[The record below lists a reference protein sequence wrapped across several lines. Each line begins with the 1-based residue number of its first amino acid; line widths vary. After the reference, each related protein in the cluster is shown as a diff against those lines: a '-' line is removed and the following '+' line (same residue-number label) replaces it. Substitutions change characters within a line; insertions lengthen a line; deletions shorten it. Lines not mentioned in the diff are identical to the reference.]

1 MGKKILVPEFTENC
15 RGLLEGLFKISPVG
29 LMKAVSDFLQNKYSN
44 VEATED
50 YVYAEGSI
58 PVMLIAHLDTVFRE
72 PIRIFT
78 YDEKRAVYKGMF
90 GLGADDRAGVF
101 AILKIIQSGL
111 RPTIIFTTDEE
122 VGGLGVTQLV
132 KDFPE
137 CPIPDLKYLIQLDR
151 RGTNDCVFY
160 DCYNEDFITYVESFG
175 FIEAFGTFSDIAE
188 LCPAWDVVGVNLSI
202 GYENEHTRYET
213 LHLKPWMATIEK
225 VKRMLKEKDIPD
237 FEYIEY
243 SYSYNG
249 TKWGYDE
256 KYKDWYDYTPHYRCK
271 NCGKSF
277 CEYEVI
283 PTRNKNKK
291 IVYYCPDC
299 CVDNVTW
306 CLDCGTAYE
315 KKKMSACPKC
325 GSERS
330 ED

>member
-1 MGKKILVPEFTENC
+1 MQVLSPNDLKLFKN
-15 RGLLEGLFKISPVG
+15 LLEASPEK
-29 LMKAVSDFLQNKYSN
+29 LMRMLNRILCGRYSN
-44 VEATED
+44 LTYTGD
-50 YVYAEGSI
+50 YLYAIGDI
-58 PVMLIAHLDTVFRE
+58 PIGLVAHVDTVFPEPPEDIYYDRE
-72 PIRIFT
+72 
-78 YDEKRAVYKGMF
+78 KGVMWSPQ

-111 RPTIIFTTDEE
+111 RPTVIFTTNEE
-122 VGGLGVTQLV
+122 VGGLGAAQLV

-137 CPIPDLKYLIQLDR
+137 CPISNLKYLIQLDR

-188 LCPAWDVVGVNLSI
+188 LCPAWNVVGVNLSI

-271 NCGKSF
+271 SCGKSF

>member
-1 MGKKILVPEFTENC
+1 MQVLSPNDLKLFKN
-15 RGLLEGLFKISPVG
+15 LLEASPEK
-29 LMKAVSDFLQNKYSN
+29 LMRMLNRILCGRYSN
-44 VEATED
+44 LTYTGD
-50 YVYAEGSI
+50 YLYAIGDI
-58 PVMLIAHLDTVFRE
+58 PIGLVAHVDTVFPEPPEDIYYDRE
-72 PIRIFT
+72 
-78 YDEKRAVYKGMF
+78 KGVMWSPQ

-111 RPTIIFTTDEE
+111 RPTVIFTTDEE
-122 VGGLGVTQLV
+122 VGGLGAAQLV

-137 CPIPDLKYLIQLDR
+137 CPIPGLKYLIQLDR

-256 KYKDWYDYTPHYRCK
+256 KYKDWYDYTPHYR
-271 NCGKSF
+271 
-277 CEYEVI
+277 
-283 PTRNKNKK
+283 
-291 IVYYCPDC
+291 
-299 CVDNVTW
+299 
-306 CLDCGTAYE
+306 
-315 KKKMSACPKC
+315 
-325 GSERS
+325 
-330 ED
+330 

>member
-1 MGKKILVPEFTENC
+1 MQVLSPNDVK
-15 RGLLEGLFKISPVG
+15 LFKNLAEASPEK
-29 LMKAVSDFLQNKYSN
+29 LMRMLNRILCGRYSN
-44 VEATED
+44 LTYTGD
-50 YVYAEGSI
+50 YLYAIGDI
-58 PVMLIAHLDTVFRE
+58 PIGLVAHVDTVFPEPPEDIYYDRE
-72 PIRIFT
+72 
-78 YDEKRAVYKGMF
+78 KGVMWSPQ

-122 VGGLGVTQLV
+122 VGGFGAAQLV

-225 VKRMLKEKDIPD
+225 VKRMLKEQDIPD

-271 NCGKSF
+271 SCGKSF

>member
-1 MGKKILVPEFTENC
+1 MQVLSPNDLKLFKN
-15 RGLLEGLFKISPVG
+15 LLEASPEK
-29 LMKAVSDFLQNKYSN
+29 LMRMLNRILCGRYSN
-44 VEATED
+44 LTYTGD
-50 YVYAEGSI
+50 YLYAIGDI
-58 PVMLIAHLDTVFRE
+58 PIGLVAHVDTVFPEPPEDIYYDRE
-72 PIRIFT
+72 
-78 YDEKRAVYKGMF
+78 KGVMWSSQ

-122 VGGLGVTQLV
+122 VGGLGAAQLV

-137 CPIPDLKYLIQLDR
+137 CPISELKYLIQLDR

-271 NCGKSF
+271 SCGKSF

>member
-1 MGKKILVPEFTENC
+1 MQVLSPNDLK
-15 RGLLEGLFKISPVG
+15 LFKNLLKASPEK
-29 LMKAVSDFLQNKYSN
+29 LMRMLNRILCGRYSN
-44 VEATED
+44 LTYTGD
-50 YVYAEGSI
+50 YLYAIGDI
-58 PVMLIAHLDTVFRE
+58 PIGLVAHVDTVFPEPPEDIYYDRE
-72 PIRIFT
+72 
-78 YDEKRAVYKGMF
+78 KGVMWSPQ

-122 VGGLGVTQLV
+122 VGGLGATQLV

-137 CPIPDLKYLIQLDR
+137 CPIPGLKYLIQLDR

-271 NCGKSF
+271 SCGKSF
-277 CEYEVI
+277 CKYEVI

-325 GSERS
+325 GSERL

>member
-1 MGKKILVPEFTENC
+1 MQVLSPNDLKLFKN
-15 RGLLEGLFKISPVG
+15 LLEASPEK
-29 LMKAVSDFLQNKYSN
+29 LMRMLNRILCGRYSN
-44 VEATED
+44 LTYTGD
-50 YVYAEGSI
+50 YLYAIGDI
-58 PVMLIAHLDTVFRE
+58 PIGLVAHVDTVFPEPPEDIYYDRE
-72 PIRIFT
+72 
-78 YDEKRAVYKGMF
+78 KGVMWSPQ

-122 VGGLGVTQLV
+122 VGGLGAAQLV
-132 KDFPE
+132 KDFSE
-137 CPIPDLKYLIQLDR
+137 CPIPNLKYLIQLDR

-160 DCYNEDFITYVESFG
+160 DCDNEDFITYVESFG

-271 NCGKSF
+271 SCGKSF

-315 KKKMSACPKC
+315 LSLIHI
-325 GSERS
+325 
-330 ED
+330 

>member
-1 MGKKILVPEFTENC
+1 MQVLSPNDLKLFKN
-15 RGLLEGLFKISPVG
+15 LLEASPEK
-29 LMKAVSDFLQNKYSN
+29 LMRMLNRILCGRYSN
-44 VEATED
+44 LTYTGD
-50 YVYAEGSI
+50 YLYAIGDI
-58 PVMLIAHLDTVFRE
+58 PIGLVAHVDTVFPEPPEDIYYDRE
-72 PIRIFT
+72 
-78 YDEKRAVYKGMF
+78 KGVMWSPQ

-122 VGGLGVTQLV
+122 VGGLGAVQLV

-137 CPIPDLKYLIQLDR
+137 CPIPNLKYLIQLDR

-202 GYENEHTRYET
+202 GYENEHTKYET

-256 KYKDWYDYTPHYRCK
+256 KYKNWYDYTPHYRCK
-271 NCGKSF
+271 SCGKSF

>member
-1 MGKKILVPEFTENC
+1 MQVLSPNDLKLFKN
-15 RGLLEGLFKISPVG
+15 LLETSPEK
-29 LMKAVSDFLQNKYSN
+29 LMRMLNRILCGRYSN
-44 VEATED
+44 LTYTGD
-50 YVYAEGSI
+50 YLYAIGDI
-58 PVMLIAHLDTVFRE
+58 PIGLVAHVDTVFPEPPEDIYYDRE
-72 PIRIFT
+72 
-78 YDEKRAVYKGMF
+78 KGVMWSPQ

-111 RPTIIFTTDEE
+111 RPTVIFTTNEE
-122 VGGLGVTQLV
+122 VGGLGAAQLV

-137 CPIPDLKYLIQLDR
+137 CPISNLKYLIQLDR

-271 NCGKSF
+271 SCGKSF

-283 PTRNKNKK
+283 PTRSKNKK

>member
-1 MGKKILVPEFTENC
+1 M
-15 RGLLEGLFKISPVG
+15 
-29 LMKAVSDFLQNKYSN
+29 
-44 VEATED
+44 
-50 YVYAEGSI
+50 
-58 PVMLIAHLDTVFRE
+58 AHVDTVFPEPPEDIYYDRE
-72 PIRIFT
+72 
-78 YDEKRAVYKGMF
+78 KGVMWSPQ

-122 VGGLGVTQLV
+122 VGGLGAAQLV

-137 CPIPDLKYLIQLDR
+137 CPIPGLKYLIQLDR

-271 NCGKSF
+271 SCGKSF

>member
-1 MGKKILVPEFTENC
+1 MQVLSPNDLK
-15 RGLLEGLFKISPVG
+15 LFKNLLKASPEK
-29 LMKAVSDFLQNKYSN
+29 LMRMLNRILCGRYSN
-44 VEATED
+44 LTYTGD
-50 YVYAEGSI
+50 YLYAIGNI
-58 PVMLIAHLDTVFRE
+58 PIGLVAHVDTVFPEPPEDIYYDRE
-72 PIRIFT
+72 
-78 YDEKRAVYKGMF
+78 KGVMWSPQ

-122 VGGLGVTQLV
+122 VGGLGATQLV

-137 CPIPDLKYLIQLDR
+137 CPIPGLKYLIQLDR

-202 GYENEHTRYET
+202 GYENEHTKYET

-249 TKWGYDE
+249 TKWDYDG

-271 NCGKSF
+271 SCGKSF

-325 GSERS
+325 GSERP

>member
-1 MGKKILVPEFTENC
+1 MQVLSPNDLKLFKN
-15 RGLLEGLFKISPVG
+15 LLEASPEK
-29 LMKAVSDFLQNKYSN
+29 LMRMLNRILCGRYSN
-44 VEATED
+44 LTYTGD
-50 YVYAEGSI
+50 YLYAIGDI
-58 PVMLIAHLDTVFRE
+58 PIGLVAHVDTVFPEPPEDIYYDRE
-72 PIRIFT
+72 
-78 YDEKRAVYKGMF
+78 KGVMWSPQ
-90 GLGADDRAGVF
+90 GLGADDRAGIF

-111 RPTIIFTTDEE
+111 RPTVIFTTDEE
-122 VGGLGVTQLV
+122 VGGFGAAQLV

-137 CPIPDLKYLIQLDR
+137 CPIPNLKYLIQLDR

-271 NCGKSF
+271 SCGKSF

>member
-1 MGKKILVPEFTENC
+1 MQVLSPNDLK
-15 RGLLEGLFKISPVG
+15 LFKNLLKASPEK
-29 LMKAVSDFLQNKYSN
+29 LMRMLNRILCGRYSN
-44 VEATED
+44 LTYTGD
-50 YVYAEGSI
+50 YLYAIGDI
-58 PVMLIAHLDTVFRE
+58 PIGLVAHVDTVFPEPPEDIYYDRE
-72 PIRIFT
+72 
-78 YDEKRAVYKGMF
+78 KGVMWSPQ

-122 VGGLGVTQLV
+122 VGGLGATQLA

-202 GYENEHTRYET
+202 GYENEHTKYET

-225 VKRMLKEKDIPD
+225 VKRMLKENDIPD

-249 TKWGYDE
+249 TKWDYDE

-271 NCGKSF
+271 SCGKSF

>member
-1 MGKKILVPEFTENC
+1 MQVLSPNDLKLFKN
-15 RGLLEGLFKISPVG
+15 LLEASPEK
-29 LMKAVSDFLQNKYSN
+29 LMRMLNRILCGRYSN
-44 VEATED
+44 LTYTGD
-50 YVYAEGSI
+50 YLYAIGDI
-58 PVMLIAHLDTVFRE
+58 PIGLVAHVDTVFPEPPEDIYYDRE
-72 PIRIFT
+72 
-78 YDEKRAVYKGMF
+78 KGVIWSPQ

-122 VGGLGVTQLV
+122 VGGLGAAQLV

-137 CPIPDLKYLIQLDR
+137 CLIPDLKYLIQLDR

-271 NCGKSF
+271 SCGKSF

>member
-1 MGKKILVPEFTENC
+1 MQVLSPNDLKLFKN
-15 RGLLEGLFKISPVG
+15 LLEASPEK
-29 LMKAVSDFLQNKYSN
+29 LMRMLNRILCGRYSN
-44 VEATED
+44 LTYTGD
-50 YVYAEGSI
+50 YLYAIGDI
-58 PVMLIAHLDTVFRE
+58 PIGLVAHVDTVFPEPPEDIYYDRE
-72 PIRIFT
+72 
-78 YDEKRAVYKGMF
+78 KGVMWSPQ

-111 RPTIIFTTDEE
+111 RPTVIFTTDEE
-122 VGGLGVTQLV
+122 VGGLGAAQLV

-137 CPIPDLKYLIQLDR
+137 CPISNLKYLIQLDR

-160 DCYNEDFITYVESFG
+160 DCYNEDFIKYVESFG

-202 GYENEHTRYET
+202 GYNNEHTRYET

-225 VKRMLKEKDIPD
+225 VKRMLKEQNIPD

-249 TKWGYDE
+249 TKWDYDYGAN

-271 NCGKSF
+271 SCGKSF

>member
-1 MGKKILVPEFTENC
+1 MQVLSPNDLKLFKN
-15 RGLLEGLFKISPVG
+15 LLEASPEK
-29 LMKAVSDFLQNKYSN
+29 LMRMLNRILCGRYSN
-44 VEATED
+44 LTYTGD
-50 YVYAEGSI
+50 YLYAIGDI
-58 PVMLIAHLDTVFRE
+58 PIGLVAHVDTVFPEPPEDIYYDRE
-72 PIRIFT
+72 
-78 YDEKRAVYKGMF
+78 KGVMWSPQ

-111 RPTIIFTTDEE
+111 RPTVIFTTNEE
-122 VGGLGVTQLV
+122 VGGLGAAQLV

-137 CPIPDLKYLIQLDR
+137 CPISNLKYLIQLDR

-271 NCGKSF
+271 SCGKSF

-283 PTRNKNKK
+283 PTRSKNKK

>member
-1 MGKKILVPEFTENC
+1 MQVLSPNDLKLFKN
-15 RGLLEGLFKISPVG
+15 LLEASPEK
-29 LMKAVSDFLQNKYSN
+29 LMRMLNRILCGRYSN
-44 VEATED
+44 LTYTGD
-50 YVYAEGSI
+50 YLYAIGDI
-58 PVMLIAHLDTVFRE
+58 PIGLVAHVDTVFPEPPEDIYYDRE
-72 PIRIFT
+72 
-78 YDEKRAVYKGMF
+78 KGVMWSPQ

-122 VGGLGVTQLV
+122 VGGLGAAQLV

-137 CPIPDLKYLIQLDR
+137 CPISNLKYLIQLDR

-188 LCPAWDVVGVNLSI
+188 LCPTWDVVGVNLSI

-271 NCGKSF
+271 SCGKSF

>member
-1 MGKKILVPEFTENC
+1 MQVLSPNDLKLFKN
-15 RGLLEGLFKISPVG
+15 LLEASPEK
-29 LMKAVSDFLQNKYSN
+29 LMRMLNRILCGRYSN
-44 VEATED
+44 LTYTGD
-50 YVYAEGSI
+50 YLYAIGDI
-58 PVMLIAHLDTVFRE
+58 PIGLVAHVDTVFPEPPEDIYYDRE
-72 PIRIFT
+72 
-78 YDEKRAVYKGMF
+78 KGVMWSPQ

-111 RPTIIFTTDEE
+111 RPTVIFTTNEE
-122 VGGLGVTQLV
+122 VGGLGAAQLV

-137 CPIPDLKYLIQLDR
+137 CPISNLKYLIQLDR

-271 NCGKSF
+271 SCGKSF

>member
-1 MGKKILVPEFTENC
+1 MQVLSPNDLKLFKN
-15 RGLLEGLFKISPVG
+15 LLEASPEK
-29 LMKAVSDFLQNKYSN
+29 LMRMLNRILCGRYSN
-44 VEATED
+44 LTYTGD
-50 YVYAEGSI
+50 YLYAIGDI
-58 PVMLIAHLDTVFRE
+58 PIGLVAHVDTVFPEPPEDIYYDRE
-72 PIRIFT
+72 
-78 YDEKRAVYKGMF
+78 KGVMWSPQ

-111 RPTIIFTTDEE
+111 RPTVIFTTDEE
-122 VGGLGVTQLV
+122 VGGLGAAQLV

-137 CPIPDLKYLIQLDR
+137 CLIPELKYLIQLDR

-271 NCGKSF
+271 SCGKSF

>member
-1 MGKKILVPEFTENC
+1 MQVLSPNDLKLFKN
-15 RGLLEGLFKISPVG
+15 LLEASPEK
-29 LMKAVSDFLQNKYSN
+29 LMRMLNRILCGRYSN
-44 VEATED
+44 LTYTGD
-50 YVYAEGSI
+50 YLYAIGDI
-58 PVMLIAHLDTVFRE
+58 PIGLVAHVDTVFPESPEDIYYDRE
-72 PIRIFT
+72 
-78 YDEKRAVYKGMF
+78 KGVMWSPQ

-122 VGGLGVTQLV
+122 VGGLGAAQFV

-137 CPIPDLKYLIQLDR
+137 CPIPGLKYLIQLDR

-202 GYENEHTRYET
+202 GYESEHTRYET

-225 VKRMLKEKDIPD
+225 VKRMLKEQDIPD

-271 NCGKSF
+271 SCGKSF

>member
-1 MGKKILVPEFTENC
+1 MQVLSPNDLKLFKN
-15 RGLLEGLFKISPVG
+15 LLEASPEK
-29 LMKAVSDFLQNKYSN
+29 LMRMLNRILCGRYSN
-44 VEATED
+44 LTYTGD
-50 YVYAEGSI
+50 YLYAIGDI
-58 PVMLIAHLDTVFRE
+58 PIGLVAHVDTVFPEPPEDTYYDRE
-72 PIRIFT
+72 
-78 YDEKRAVYKGMF
+78 KGVMWSPQ

-111 RPTIIFTTDEE
+111 RPTVIFTTNEE
-122 VGGLGVTQLV
+122 VGGLGAAQLV

-137 CPIPDLKYLIQLDR
+137 CPISNLKYLIQLDR

-271 NCGKSF
+271 SCGKSF

>member
-1 MGKKILVPEFTENC
+1 MQVLSPNDLK
-15 RGLLEGLFKISPVG
+15 LFKNLLKASPEK
-29 LMKAVSDFLQNKYSN
+29 LMRMLNRILCGRYSN
-44 VEATED
+44 LTYTGD
-50 YVYAEGSI
+50 YLYAIGDI
-58 PVMLIAHLDTVFRE
+58 PIGLVAHVDTVFPEPPEDIYYDRE
-72 PIRIFT
+72 
-78 YDEKRAVYKGMF
+78 KGVMWSPQ

-111 RPTIIFTTDEE
+111 RPTVIFTTNEE
-122 VGGLGVTQLV
+122 VGGLGAAQLV

-137 CPIPDLKYLIQLDR
+137 CPISNLKYLIQLDR

-202 GYENEHTRYET
+202 GYENEHTRYEI

-271 NCGKSF
+271 SCGKSF

>member
-1 MGKKILVPEFTENC
+1 MQVLSPNDLK
-15 RGLLEGLFKISPVG
+15 LFKNLLKASPEK
-29 LMKAVSDFLQNKYSN
+29 LMRMLNRILCGRYSN
-44 VEATED
+44 LTYTGD
-50 YVYAEGSI
+50 YLYAIGDI
-58 PVMLIAHLDTVFRE
+58 PIGLVAHVDTVFPEPPEDIYYDRE
-72 PIRIFT
+72 
-78 YDEKRAVYKGMF
+78 KGVMWSPQ

-122 VGGLGVTQLV
+122 VGGRGAAQLL

-137 CPIPDLKYLIQLDR
+137 CPIPNVKYLIQLDR

-202 GYENEHTRYET
+202 GYENEHTKYET

-225 VKRMLKEKDIPD
+225 VKRMLKENDIPD

-271 NCGKSF
+271 SCGKSF

>member
-1 MGKKILVPEFTENC
+1 MQVLSPNDLKLFKN
-15 RGLLEGLFKISPVG
+15 LLEASPEK
-29 LMKAVSDFLQNKYSN
+29 LMRMLNRILCGRYSN
-44 VEATED
+44 LTYTGD
-50 YVYAEGSI
+50 YLYAIGDI
-58 PVMLIAHLDTVFRE
+58 PIGLVAHVDTVFPEPPEDIYYDRE
-72 PIRIFT
+72 
-78 YDEKRAVYKGMF
+78 KGVMWSPQ

-111 RPTIIFTTDEE
+111 RPTVIFTTNEE
-122 VGGLGVTQLV
+122 VGGLGAAQLV

-137 CPIPDLKYLIQLDR
+137 CPISNLKYLIQLDR

-225 VKRMLKEKDIPD
+225 VKCMLKEKDIPD

-243 SYSYNG
+243 SYSYNR

-271 NCGKSF
+271 SCGKSF
-277 CEYEVI
+277 YDYEVI

>member
-1 MGKKILVPEFTENC
+1 MQVLSPNDLKLFKN
-15 RGLLEGLFKISPVG
+15 LLEASPEK
-29 LMKAVSDFLQNKYSN
+29 LMRMLNRILCGRYSN
-44 VEATED
+44 LTYTGD
-50 YVYAEGSI
+50 YLYAIGDI
-58 PVMLIAHLDTVFRE
+58 PIGLVAHVDTVFPEPPEDIYYDRE
-72 PIRIFT
+72 
-78 YDEKRAVYKGMF
+78 KGVMWSPQ

-122 VGGLGVTQLV
+122 VGGLGAAQLV
-132 KDFPE
+132 KDFLE
-137 CPIPDLKYLIQLDR
+137 CPIPNLKYLIQLDR

-271 NCGKSF
+271 SCGKSF

>member
-1 MGKKILVPEFTENC
+1 MQVLSPNDLKLFKN
-15 RGLLEGLFKISPVG
+15 LLEASPEK
-29 LMKAVSDFLQNKYSN
+29 LMRMLNRILCGRYSN
-44 VEATED
+44 LTYTGD
-50 YVYAEGSI
+50 YLYAIGDI
-58 PVMLIAHLDTVFRE
+58 PIGLVAHVDTVFPEPPEDIYYDRE
-72 PIRIFT
+72 
-78 YDEKRAVYKGMF
+78 KGVMWSPQ

-122 VGGLGVTQLV
+122 VGGLGAAQLV

-137 CPIPDLKYLIQLDR
+137 CLIPNLKYLIQLDR

-271 NCGKSF
+271 SCGKSF

>member
-1 MGKKILVPEFTENC
+1 MQVLSPNDLKLFKN
-15 RGLLEGLFKISPVG
+15 LLEASPEK
-29 LMKAVSDFLQNKYSN
+29 LMRMLNRILCGRYSN
-44 VEATED
+44 LTYTGD
-50 YVYAEGSI
+50 YLYAIGDI
-58 PVMLIAHLDTVFRE
+58 PIGLVAHVDTVFPEPPEDIYYDRE
-72 PIRIFT
+72 
-78 YDEKRAVYKGMF
+78 KGVMWSPR

-122 VGGLGVTQLV
+122 VGGLGAAQLV

-137 CPIPDLKYLIQLDR
+137 CPIPGLKYLIQLDR

-202 GYENEHTRYET
+202 GYNNEHTRYET

-225 VKRMLKEKDIPD
+225 VKRMLKEQNIPD

-243 SYSYNG
+243 SYTYNE
-249 TKWGYDE
+249 TKWGYDAS

-271 NCGKSF
+271 SCGKSF

>member
-1 MGKKILVPEFTENC
+1 MQVLSPNDLKLFKN
-15 RGLLEGLFKISPVG
+15 LLEASPEK
-29 LMKAVSDFLQNKYSN
+29 LMRMLNRILCGRYSN
-44 VEATED
+44 LTYTGD
-50 YVYAEGSI
+50 YLYAIGDI
-58 PVMLIAHLDTVFRE
+58 PIGLVAHVDTVFPEPPEDIYYDRE
-72 PIRIFT
+72 
-78 YDEKRAVYKGMF
+78 KGVMWSPQ

-111 RPTIIFTTDEE
+111 RPTVIFTTNEE
-122 VGGLGVTQLV
+122 VGGLGAAQLV

-137 CPIPDLKYLIQLDR
+137 CPISNLKYLIQLDR

-271 NCGKSF
+271 SCGKSF

-283 PTRNKNKK
+283 PTRSKNKK

-325 GSERS
+325 GGERS

>member
-1 MGKKILVPEFTENC
+1 MQVLSPNDLKLFKN
-15 RGLLEGLFKISPVG
+15 LLEASPEK
-29 LMKAVSDFLQNKYSN
+29 LMRMLNRILCGRYSN
-44 VEATED
+44 LTYTGD
-50 YVYAEGSI
+50 YLYAIGDI
-58 PVMLIAHLDTVFRE
+58 PIGLVAHVDTVFPEPPEDIYYDRE
-72 PIRIFT
+72 
-78 YDEKRAVYKGMF
+78 KGVMWSPQ

-111 RPTIIFTTDEE
+111 RPTVIFTTNEE
-122 VGGLGVTQLV
+122 VGGLGAAQLV

-137 CPIPDLKYLIQLDR
+137 CPISNLKYLIQLDR

-160 DCYNEDFITYVESFG
+160 DCDNEDFITYVESFG

-271 NCGKSF
+271 SCGKSF

>member
-1 MGKKILVPEFTENC
+1 MQVLSPNDLKLFKN
-15 RGLLEGLFKISPVG
+15 LLEASPEK
-29 LMKAVSDFLQNKYSN
+29 LMRMLNRILCGRYSN
-44 VEATED
+44 LTYTGD
-50 YVYAEGSI
+50 YLYAIGDI
-58 PVMLIAHLDTVFRE
+58 PIGLVAHVDTVFPEPPEDIYYDRE
-72 PIRIFT
+72 
-78 YDEKRAVYKGMF
+78 KGVMWSPQ

-122 VGGLGVTQLV
+122 VGGLGAAQLV
-132 KDFPE
+132 KDFSE
-137 CPIPDLKYLIQLDR
+137 CPIPNLKYLIQLDR

-160 DCYNEDFITYVESFG
+160 DCDNEDFITYVESFG

-271 NCGKSF
+271 SCGKSF

>member
-1 MGKKILVPEFTENC
+1 MQVLSPNDLKLFKN
-15 RGLLEGLFKISPVG
+15 LLEASPEK
-29 LMKAVSDFLQNKYSN
+29 LMRMLNRILCGRYSN
-44 VEATED
+44 LTYTGD
-50 YVYAEGSI
+50 YLYAIGDI
-58 PVMLIAHLDTVFRE
+58 PIGLVAHVDTVFPEPPEDIYYDRE
-72 PIRIFT
+72 
-78 YDEKRAVYKGMF
+78 KGVMWSPQ

-111 RPTIIFTTDEE
+111 RPTVIFTTNEE
-122 VGGLGVTQLV
+122 VGGLGAAQLV

-137 CPIPDLKYLIQLDR
+137 CPISNLKYLIQLDR

-160 DCYNEDFITYVESFG
+160 DCYNEDFITDVESFG

-271 NCGKSF
+271 SCGKSF

-283 PTRNKNKK
+283 PTRSKNKK